1 MDGCRDMMISRGLLY
16 GFLLCLLPVA
26 AGAQIR
32 TVPKEVL
39 DSIANPVEA
48 DCSSLM
54 EFDTKRI
61 VTGEIGEDE
70 VPVYSFSFVNKGSR
84 PLEIRRITT
93 SCGCVAAKCTKP
105 VISPGDSGKISV
117 TYYPKGHPGKFERRI
132 FVYTDLSDKR
142 PTAVLSL
149 CVNVRQGVDRSY
161 WFPHQMGSIRMK
173 VKEFT
178 FRSDMKDVVC
188 LDFLNSGDAPVTPGI
203 AEEFLPDYI
212 RAWCETP
219 DVEPGKEG
227 EICISFDPVRFSGSK
242 AAGAGVNGPVRVPLI
257 LEGLGVSPGASTIML
272 YVD

>member
-1 MDGCRDMMISRGLLY
+1 MVKSRELLY
-16 GFLLCLLPVA
+16 ALLLFLLPAA

-39 DSIANPVEA
+39 DSIANPPEA

-70 VPVYSFSFVNKGSR
+70 VPVYCFSFVNKGGR
-84 PLEIRRITT
+84 PLEIRHITT
-93 SCGCVAAKCTKP
+93 SCGCAVAKCTAP
-105 VISPGDSGKISV
+105 VVNPGDSGKISV

-149 CVNVRQGVDRSY
+149 SVNVRQGADRSY
-161 WFPHQMGSIRMK
+161 WFPHRMGSISMK

-188 LDFLNSGDAPVTPGI
+188 LDFLNSGDVPVTPGI

-219 DVEPGKEG
+219 GVEPGKEG
-227 EICISFDPVRFSGSK
+227 EICISFDPDRFAGSR
-242 AAGAGVNGPVRVPLI
+242 AAGAGTGGPVRVPLI